1 MLLAYQGL
9 QEPFHLPLYLLMHD
23 YSLICPINPSIS
35 DLLRT
40 TTTGTP
46 RRAISLKTMAC
57 LSDTTPFGVLTSTGY
72 ILPLYI
78 TSLSGTP
85 VMVDN
90 HL

>member
-1 MLLAYQGL
+1 
-9 QEPFHLPLYLLMHD
+9 
-23 YSLICPINPSIS
+23 
-35 DLLRT
+35 
-40 TTTGTP
+40 
-46 RRAISLKTMAC
+46 LKTMAC

-78 TSLSGTP
+78 TNLSGTP